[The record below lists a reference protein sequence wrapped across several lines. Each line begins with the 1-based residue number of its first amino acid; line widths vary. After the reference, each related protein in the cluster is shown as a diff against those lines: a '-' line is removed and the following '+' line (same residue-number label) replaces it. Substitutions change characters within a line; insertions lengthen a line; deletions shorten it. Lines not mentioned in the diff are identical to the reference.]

1 MGCAKIAEGLMI
13 PNIIRS
19 KYFELHAVASRDPEK
34 AKLFGDRYDCLNY
47 CGYEKLIK
55 DNSIDCIYI
64 PLPTGLH
71 YEWTIKALNGGKH
84 VLCEKSLATTP
95 NEVSL
100 MIKTAQKNQKIL
112 FENFMF
118 PFHSQFSFVQSKIEN
133 FFIGDLRLFKSTF
146 CFPIFDENSNIR
158 YNKSLGGGALL
169 DAGAYTLMAAQM
181 FMGDSLKIES
191 SYLNLKNEVDFHGSA
206 ILTNENNVIGNIY
219 FGFDNFYQNNIE
231 IYGTK
236 GSIVL
241 KRAFTA
247 KEDFNPKIIL
257 ENNKG
262 VEKVELPACNQTLK
276 MLEKF
281 SQMVHNN
288 LLDYNHTTTQKQ
300 ANLISQIFS
309 DEK

>member
-1 MGCAKIAEGLMI
+1 
-13 PNIIRS
+13 
-19 KYFELHAVASRDPEK
+19 
-34 AKLFGDRYDCLNY
+34 
-47 CGYEKLIK
+47 
-55 DNSIDCIYI
+55 
-64 PLPTGLH
+64 
-71 YEWTIKALNGGKH
+71 
-84 VLCEKSLATTP
+84 
-95 NEVSL
+95 
-100 MIKTAQKNQKIL
+100 
-112 FENFMF
+112 MF
-118 PFHSQFSFVQSKIEN
+118 PFHSQFSFVKSKIEN

-169 DAGAYTLMAAQM
+169 DAGAYTLMAAQI

-191 SYLNLKNEVDFHGSA
+191 SYLNIINEVDFHGSA

-262 VEKVELPACNQTLK
+262 VQEVEIPACNQTLK

-281 SQMVHNN
+281 SQMIHHN
-288 LLDYNHTTTQKQ
+288 LLDYNHTVSIKQ
-300 ANLISQIFS
+300 AKLISQIIS
-309 DEK
+309 YAK

>member
-1 MGCAKIAEGLMI
+1 M
-13 PNIIRS
+13 
-19 KYFELHAVASRDPEK
+19 FELLWLRK
-34 AKLFGDRYDCLNY
+34 AL
-47 CGYEKLIK
+47 K

-71 YEWTIKALNGGKH
+71 YEWTIKALNAGKH

-95 NEVSL
+95 NEVLL
-100 MIKTAQKNQKIL
+100 MIKAAQKNKKIL

-118 PFHSQFSFVQSKIEN
+118 PFHSQFSFVKSKIEN

-169 DAGAYTLMAAQM
+169 DAGAYTLMAAQI

-191 SYLNLKNEVDFHGSA
+191 SYLNIINEVDFHGSA

-241 KRAFTA
+241 KEHLLQ
-247 KEDFNPKIIL
+247 KKILI
-257 ENNKG
+257 
-262 VEKVELPACNQTLK
+262 
-276 MLEKF
+276 
-281 SQMVHNN
+281 
-288 LLDYNHTTTQKQ
+288 QK
-300 ANLISQIFS
+300 
-309 DEK
+309 